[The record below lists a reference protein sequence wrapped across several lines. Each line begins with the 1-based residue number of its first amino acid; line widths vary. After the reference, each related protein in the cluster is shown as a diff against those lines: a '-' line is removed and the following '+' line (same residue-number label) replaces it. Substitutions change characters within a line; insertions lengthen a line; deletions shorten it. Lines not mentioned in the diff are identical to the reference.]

1 MISLKQY
8 YFDKFKWSLMAL
20 ASSSC
25 VQKNLLPENSMVGE
39 EIVLEYEEAVGE
51 NLERIHEYIDIT
63 EKQLV
68 LLRDLD
74 AYISGKSGEKYAYLW
89 LENSS
94 LDDSEWQE
102 IRSLAMGV
110 ILAFHWE
117 METPEALYSEVI
129 NVNEHGAFFP

>member
-1 MISLKQY
+1 MISLIQY

-117 METPEALYSEVI
+117 MEIPKALYSEVI
-129 NVNEHGAFFP
+129 NVNEHDNFI

>member
-1 MISLKQY
+1 MVSLKQY

-39 EIVLEYEEAVGE
+39 EIVLEYEETVGE

-117 METPEALYSEVI
+117 METPKALYSEVI
-129 NVNEHGAFFP
+129 NVNEHDNFI

>member
-8 YFDKFKWSLMAL
+8 YFDKFKWSLLAL

-117 METPEALYSEVI
+117 MEIPKALYSEVI
-129 NVNEHGAFFP
+129 NVNEHDNFI

>member
-39 EIVLEYEEAVGE
+39 DIVLEYEEAVGE

-117 METPEALYSEVI
+117 MEIPKALYSEVI
-129 NVNEHGAFFP
+129 NVNEHDNFI

>member
-51 NLERIHEYIDIT
+51 NLERIHDYIDIT

-117 METPEALYSEVI
+117 METPKALYSEVI
-129 NVNEHGAFFP
+129 NVNEHDNFI

>member
-25 VQKNLLPENSMVGE
+25 VQKNLFPENSIVGE

-117 METPEALYSEVI
+117 METPKALYSEVI
-129 NVNEHGAFFP
+129 NVNEHDNFI

>member
-20 ASSSC
+20 SSSSC

-117 METPEALYSEVI
+117 MEIPKALYSEVI
-129 NVNEHGAFFP
+129 NVNEHDNFI

>member
-68 LLRDLD
+68 LLR
-74 AYISGKSGEKYAYLW
+74 KSSYFKTLCRE
-89 LENSS
+89 
-94 LDDSEWQE
+94 QE
-102 IRSLAMGV
+102 IYLIS
-110 ILAFHWE
+110 
-117 METPEALYSEVI
+117 S
-129 NVNEHGAFFP
+129 N

>member
-8 YFDKFKWSLMAL
+8 YFDKVKWSLMAL

-117 METPEALYSEVI
+117 METPKALYSEVI
-129 NVNEHGAFFP
+129 NVNEHDNFI

>member
-1 MISLKQY
+1 MISLTLY
-8 YFDKFKWSLMAL
+8 YFDHFKLFLFSL

-117 METPEALYSEVI
+117 MEIPKALYSEVI
-129 NVNEHGAFFP
+129 NVNEHDNFI

>member
-1 MISLKQY
+1 MVSLKQY

-25 VQKNLLPENSMVGE
+25 VQKNLFPENSMVGE

-102 IRSLAMGV
+102 IRSRAICV
-110 ILAFHWE
+110 IVGCHGE
-117 METPEALYSEVI
+117 METPKALCGVVI
-129 NVNEHGAFFP
+129 NGNELDNFI

>member
-25 VQKNLLPENSMVGE
+25 VQKNLFPENSMVVE

-117 METPEALYSEVI
+117 METPKALYSEVI
-129 NVNEHGAFFP
+129 NVNEHDNFI

>member
-25 VQKNLLPENSMVGE
+25 VQKNLLPDNSMVGE

-117 METPEALYSEVI
+117 METPKALYSEVI
-129 NVNEHGAFFP
+129 NVNEHDNFI

>member
-89 LENSS
+89 LKNSS

-117 METPEALYSEVI
+117 METPKALYSEVI
-129 NVNEHGAFFP
+129 NVNEHDNFI

>member
-25 VQKNLLPENSMVGE
+25 VQKNLFPENSMVGE

-68 LLRDLD
+68 LLRNLD
-74 AYISGKSGEKYAYLW
+74 AYISSKSGEKYVYLW
-89 LENSS
+89 FENKS
-94 LDDSEWQE
+94 LDDFEWQE
-102 IRSLAMGV
+102 IRRLAMAV
-110 ILAFHWE
+110 ILAFHWK
-117 METPEALYSEVI
+117 MEIPKTLYSEVI
-129 NVNEHGAFFP
+129 NVNEHDNFI

>member
-117 METPEALYSEVI
+117 MEIPKALYSELI
-129 NVNEHGAFFP
+129 NVNEHENFI

>member
-117 METPEALYSEVI
+117 M
-129 NVNEHGAFFP
+129 

>member
-25 VQKNLLPENSMVGE
+25 VQKNLLPENSMVVE

-117 METPEALYSEVI
+117 METPKALYSEVI
-129 NVNEHGAFFP
+129 NVNEHDNFI

>member
-117 METPEALYSEVI
+117 METPKALYSEVI
-129 NVNEHGAFFP
+129 NVNEHDNFI

>member
-63 EKQLV
+63 EKKLV

-117 METPEALYSEVI
+117 MEIPKALYSEVI
-129 NVNEHGAFFP
+129 NVNEHDNFI

>member
-1 MISLKQY
+1 MVSLKQY

-74 AYISGKSGEKYAYLW
+74 AYISGKSGEEYAYLW

-117 METPEALYSEVI
+117 METPKALYSEVI
-129 NVNEHGAFFP
+129 NVNEHDNFI

>member
-102 IRSLAMGV
+102 IRSLAMGF

-117 METPEALYSEVI
+117 METPKALYSEVI
-129 NVNEHGAFFP
+129 NVNEHDNFI

>member
-1 MISLKQY
+1 M
-8 YFDKFKWSLMAL
+8 
-20 ASSSC
+20 
-25 VQKNLLPENSMVGE
+25 
-39 EIVLEYEEAVGE
+39 
-51 NLERIHEYIDIT
+51 
-63 EKQLV
+63 
-68 LLRDLD
+68 LRDLD

-117 METPEALYSEVI
+117 MEIPKALYSEVI
-129 NVNEHGAFFP
+129 NVNEHDNFI

>member
-1 MISLKQY
+1 MVSLKQY

-74 AYISGKSGEKYAYLW
+74 AYISGKSGEKYADLW

-117 METPEALYSEVI
+117 METPKALYSEVI
-129 NVNEHGAFFP
+129 NVNEHDNFI

>member
-25 VQKNLLPENSMVGE
+25 VQKNLFPENSMVGE

-110 ILAFHWE
+110 ILAIHWE
-117 METPEALYSEVI
+117 METPKALYSEVI
-129 NVNEHGAFFP
+129 NVNEHDNFI

>member
-1 MISLKQY
+1 MICLKQY
-8 YFDKFKWSLMAL
+8 YFYKFKWSLMAL

-117 METPEALYSEVI
+117 MEIPKALYSEVI
-129 NVNEHGAFFP
+129 NVNEHDNFI

>member
-74 AYISGKSGEKYAYLW
+74 AYISGKRGEKYAYLW

-117 METPEALYSEVI
+117 MEIPKALYSEVI
-129 NVNEHGAFFP
+129 NVNEHDNFI

>member
-89 LENSS
+89 LENSG

-117 METPEALYSEVI
+117 METPKALYSEVI
-129 NVNEHGAFFP
+129 NVNEHDNFI